1 MIMVFGGVVESPA
14 SQRYQSRKKP
24 ALYLWNGK
32 QAWII
37 SLNILEF
44 SYAYAYA
51 MQPSRTKKQANGL
64 FKYQ

>member
-44 SYAYAYA
+44 LYAYA
-51 MQPSRTKKQANGL
+51 MQPIRIKKQANGL

>member
-1 MIMVFGGVVESPA
+1 MMIMVFGGVVESLA
-14 SQRYQSRKKP
+14 CQRYQSRKKP

-44 SYAYAYA
+44 FICIRDAAKPNQETS
-51 MQPSRTKKQANGL
+51 
-64 FKYQ
+64 

>member
-14 SQRYQSRKKP
+14 CQRFQSRKKP
-24 ALYLWNGK
+24 GLYLWNGK

-44 SYAYAYA
+44 FIYI
-51 MQPSRTKKQANGL
+51 RDVTKPNQAKTNKL
-64 FKYQ
+64 LWYQ

>member
-14 SQRYQSRKKP
+14 CQQFQSRKKP
-24 ALYLWNGK
+24 GLYLWNGK

-44 SYAYAYA
+44 FIYI
-51 MQPSRTKKQANGL
+51 RDVTKPNQAKTNKL
-64 FKYQ
+64 LWYQ

>member
-1 MIMVFGGVVESPA
+1 MIMVFGGVVESLA
-14 SQRYQSRKKP
+14 CQRYQSRKKP

-44 SYAYAYA
+44 SYAYA
-51 MQPSRTKKQANGL
+51 MQPSRIKKLANGL